1 MQMMN
6 KEFGGSV
13 VMKDAREDGVHTV
26 EVDDKSPIFKGLSRR
41 QEVRKY
47 WEEQFWAYCGAV
59 IQVLLTHGDSIDKV
73 ADNFKSIGSSGN
85 IVTAI
90 AHEKNRLY
98 GLQFHP
104 EVGMKLD

>member
-1 MQMMN
+1 M
-6 KEFGGSV
+6 G
-13 VMKDAREDGVHTV
+13 A
-26 EVDDKSPIFKGLSRR
+26 ILSLL
-41 QEVRKY
+41 
-47 WEEQFWAYCGAV
+47 WGFIV